1 MNNLSSL
8 GNPDF
13 NPGLVFNN
21 NDNIVSHNCTMK
33 LKEIARCIGTTS
45 ISELF
50 FLLNDEVDI
59 PVYDITGD
67 VRLVIM
73 FDEKLRLELRN
84 LYYNTHLLYSR
95 LN

>member
-1 MNNLSSL
+1 MSTISKLS
-8 GNPDF
+8 NPDF
-13 NPGLVFNN
+13 NPGLVFNPS
-21 NDNIVSHNCTMK
+21 DNIVLHNCSFK
-33 LKEIARCIGTTS
+33 LKEIARCIGSSS

-50 FLLNDEVDI
+50 FLLNDEINLPIIDI
-59 PVYDITGD
+59 SSGFK
-67 VRLVIM
+67 LVIV